1 MAFIYALFTAL
12 LLGPAGWSADAAAP
26 LADGSAPVFGAFALL
41 AVVTVSTALVC
52 AVVRGLAAWI
62 LPDSGEA
69 RRGSMRRR
77 SDAAPVPPQR
87 DPDAAGKPRPRAPGA
102 VPAAA

>member
-12 LLGPAGWSADAAAP
+12 LLGPSGWAP
-26 LADGSAPVFGAFALL
+26 GGAPVTDGSAPLLGAVALL
-41 AVVTVSTALVC
+41 AVVTVSTALAC
-52 AVVRGLAAWI
+52 AVVRGLSALF

-102 VPAAA
+102 VPVAA

>member
-12 LLGPAGWSADAAAP
+12 LLGPAGWA
-26 LADGSAPVFGAFALL
+26 ADGSLVADGAPPVLGAFALL
-41 AVVTVSTALVC
+41 AVVTVGTALVC
-52 AVVRGLAAWI
+52 AVVRGLTAWF

>member
-12 LLGPAGWSADAAAP
+12 LLGPAGWTADGAPVADGAAP
-26 LADGSAPVFGAFALL
+26 ALGAFALL